1 MWTVGRRPARQFG
14 LKHSPNFPR
23 NASRAGAS
31 PVLDRNAKPQGSANR
46 PWASTLRRR
55 VATLDAGACQATVGS
70 KAMTPCPSFNKKLLG
85 RIIPQGYAAQT
96 IATALEP
103 MCDKCLALIIPM
115 CRISPTTSVHDT
127 LGVAL
132 LCVTRQPSQ
141 RSRPLAGGTDGRMQS
156 AEALQRRRQV
166 VLRPSISPILLCD
179 KVLRAARWQCRR
191 WPWGSD
197 RKSHARR

>member
-46 PWASTLRRR
+46 PWASTLQRR
-55 VATLDAGACQATVGS
+55 VATLDAGACQATVGD
-70 KAMTPCPSFNKKLLG
+70 KAMTPCLSFNKKLLG

-103 MCDKCLALIIPM
+103 LCDKCLALIIPM
-115 CRISPTTSVHDT
+115 CRISPTTSERFTTYWAWRFYV
-127 LGVAL
+127 
-132 LCVTRQPSQ
+132 
-141 RSRPLAGGTDGRMQS
+141 
-156 AEALQRRRQV
+156 
-166 VLRPSISPILLCD
+166 
-179 KVLRAARWQCRR
+179 
-191 WPWGSD
+191 
-197 RKSHARR
+197 